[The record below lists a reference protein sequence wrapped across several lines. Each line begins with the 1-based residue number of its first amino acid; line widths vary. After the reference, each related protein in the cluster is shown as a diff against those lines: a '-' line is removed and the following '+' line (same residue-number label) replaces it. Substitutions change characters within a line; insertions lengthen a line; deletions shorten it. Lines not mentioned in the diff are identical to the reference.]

1 MARPRTFDEHEV
13 LEAARQAFWTNGYT
27 ATSLDDLT
35 AATGLGKGSLYAAF
49 GGKRELFERV
59 FGDYCAAASA
69 QTHELLDGP
78 DAGAY
83 VRLRAYVLANAKECG
98 PSGDGRGCLIA
109 KTAAELAGADDGIAS
124 STRTIYETIV
134 KALTACIEGAQRCG
148 DIAASANAGKLATLL
163 FAALRG
169 IEALGK
175 AGMPAATLRR
185 AADAALEALPA
196 PP

>member
-69 QTHELLDGP
+69 QTQQLLGGP

-83 VRLRAYVLANAKECG
+83 GRLRAYVLDNAKECG
-98 PSGDGRGCLIA
+98 PTGDGRGCLIA
-109 KTAAELAGADDGIAS
+109 KTAAELAGADSSIATY
-124 STRTIYETIV
+124 TRTIYETIV
-134 KALTACIEGAQRCG
+134 KALTACIEGAQRHG

-185 AADAALEALPA
+185 AADAAIEALPR
-196 PP
+196 